1 MAQLSISLS
10 RAHKIAER
18 IKARMT
24 ELFTESL
31 NQGSLQSV
39 SGVTGEAQV
48 TKLAEQGARAVEAL
62 ARAEKYSAAHAEL
75 RASIGREN
83 DARGIDAMLAR
94 QQHLNRVVSNLKALI
109 AQGKATGIT
118 PAELASYKP
127 LAESNRFGASVVGVV
142 VLTTAQVAELEQR
155 LAQVQR
161 DAFALSDQ
169 VAEANAARFTLE
181 LDDEIAA
188 EVSGA

>member
-18 IKARMT
+18 IKARMN
-24 ELFTESL
+24 ELFTEAL
-31 NQGSLQSV
+31 TLGSLQNV

-48 TKLAEQGARAVEAL
+48 TKLAEQGARAVDAL
-62 ARAEKYSAAHAEL
+62 ARAEKYSVAHAEL

-83 DARGIDAMLAR
+83 DSRGIDAMLAR

-109 AQGKATGIT
+109 AQGKTSGIT
-118 PAELASYKP
+118 PAELGSYKP
-127 LAESNRFGASVVGVV
+127 LAESNRFGHTVVGVV
-142 VLTTAQVAELEQR
+142 VLTAGQVAELEQR